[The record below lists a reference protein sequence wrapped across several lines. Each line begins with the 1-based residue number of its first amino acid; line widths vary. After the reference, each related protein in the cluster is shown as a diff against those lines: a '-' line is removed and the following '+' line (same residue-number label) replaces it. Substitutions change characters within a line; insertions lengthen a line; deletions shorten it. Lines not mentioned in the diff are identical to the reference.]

1 MPNNARPFQLRPART
16 TVPDVTLRSIS
27 KSYRGTRGESHP
39 ALHEV
44 EFTVPSGEFAAILG
58 PSGCG
63 KSTTLRIVA
72 GLEQTDTGSIVVG
85 DRDVTRVPSSE
96 RGLAMVFQ
104 NYALFPHLSVGENI
118 IFGLKVRKV
127 SRDERN
133 TRLQDVARQLRL
145 EPYLSRRPGQL
156 SGGQRQR
163 VALGR
168 ALVSG
173 ADLILMDEPLSNL
186 DARLRAEMRTEIR
199 DLQQRLGLTV
209 LYVTHD
215 QVEAMTM
222 ADRVIVMRDGGIDQ
236 IASPEELYSRPAATT
251 VARFI
256 GSPPMNLL
264 PATRDADHLVLGDG
278 TRIPAATLF
287 DRYDGALPTEL
298 VLGIRPEDLLAGAGE
313 ISLPAERGRQ
323 ELLGADRLVSYAVG
337 GESVQLRVKAS
348 EPTTTVTEV
357 GARLQDVHL
366 FDATTQRRCDTTARH
381 FQSTNR

>member
-1 MPNNARPFQLRPART
+1 M
-16 TVPDVTLRSIS
+16 PDVTLRSLS
-27 KSYRGTRGESHP
+27 KSYPGANGAKHK
-39 ALHEV
+39 ALHDV

-72 GLEQTDTGSIVVG
+72 GLERTETGSVHIG
-85 DRDVTRVPSSE
+85 NRDVTAVPSSD

-104 NYALFPHLSVGENI
+104 NYALFPHLSVAENI
-118 IFGLKVRKV
+118 VFGLKVRHLSK
-127 SRDERN
+127 SERN
-133 TRLQDVARQLRL
+133 ERLAEAAKQLKL
-145 EPYLSRRPGQL
+145 EPYLTRRPGQL

-222 ADRVIVMRDGGIDQ
+222 ADRVVVMRDGGVDQ
-236 IASPEELYSRPAATT
+236 IASPEELYSRPVSAP

-264 PATRDADHLVLGDG
+264 AVTRDGDQLRLSDG
-278 TRIPAATLF
+278 TPLPARNVLNRF
-287 DRYDGALPTEL
+287 GPGLPDEL
-298 VLGIRPEDLLAGAGE
+298 LLGIRPEELVVGTETGPAGTANDTQQLT
-313 ISLPAERGRQ
+313 LPATRGRQ
-323 ELLGADRLVSYAVG
+323 ELLGADRLVTYRVG
-337 GESVQLRVKAS
+337 DENLHVRVKAS
-348 EPTTTVTEV
+348 DPISEV
-357 GARLQDVHL
+357 NAVSVHVEHVHL
-366 FDATTQRRCDTTARH
+366 FNRKTEIRCEALPQRALAAAL
-381 FQSTNR
+381 